1 MSILLYK
8 PRGVEGVPRDNST
21 LSAGYPV
28 RCEPVSAEQTQLQ
41 DEFFN
46 FPPSSTQ
53 IAASEPYLYK
63 KLWRCHGPFPD
74 HYTSPTPLPMI
85 KVKAWALSSCL
96 AFPNIKSLPPSI
108 RFEESAGS
116 EVSLTLLILYQSS
129 DALVQRFS
137 NFGTW
142 KIFNSSPS
150 DYDSLVVE

>member
-41 DEFFN
+41 DEFSN
-46 FPPSSTQ
+46 FPPSSSQ

-108 RFEESAGS
+108 RFGRKVQDQKSA
-116 EVSLTLLILYQSS
+116 L
-129 DALVQRFS
+129 
-137 NFGTW
+137 
-142 KIFNSSPS
+142 PC
-150 DYDSLVVE
+150 